1 MSQKETSPIGQKIS
15 RKERSKEGE
24 GYIKMSQK
32 ETSPIGHGKE

>member
-1 MSQKETSPIGQKIS
+1 MFQKETSPIGQKS
-15 RKERSKEGE
+15 VKKERSKGE